1 MNRRQ
6 VRTSLMLGQRH
17 RHRHRQ
23 GFTLVELLIVLAIVT
38 VMIAVLLPTLASSR
52 DSSRRL
58 VCTANTRSITIGMIA
73 HAADH
78 SQGRFTDRDRRGDDS
93 LAYLYRANYLTQTP
107 IALCPQTINR
117 LGEPGDEHH
126 GLPIGLSRAARN
138 AHDTDPGHSYE
149 TFHHLNPG
157 QFPGFAIDE
166 VRLLRSHDII
176 PPDRSF
182 IVLDN
187 DSDPHAGG
195 MVDGRYGYNNI
206 PDAQTNNH
214 GSAGMNIAFLDGS
227 ARFVPADQWI
237 QTLMFSGHLDGASLD
252 MVRAKQLLEPR
263 LQWGLRTDGGDGLRY
278 WLE

>member
-6 VRTSLMLGQRH
+6 SCTRPTSGSRH
-17 RHRHRQ
+17 RR
-23 GFTLVELLIVLAIVT
+23 GFTLIELLIVFAIIT
-38 VMIAVLLPTLASSR
+38 VMIAVLLPVLASSR
-52 DSSRRL
+52 ESSRRL

-73 HAADH
+73 HAADDAKG
-78 SQGRFTDRDRRGDDS
+78 QFTERDRRGDDS
-93 LAYLYRANYLTQTP
+93 LAYLYRAGYLTEVGIT
-107 IALCPQTINR
+107 LCPETVNR
-117 LGEPGDEHH
+117 LGDAGEGEP
-126 GLPIGLSRAARN
+126 GLPIGLRQAARN
-138 AHDTDPGHSYE
+138 AYATDPGHSYE

-157 QFPGFAIDE
+157 QFPGFAIEE
-166 VRLLRSHDII
+166 VRLLRSQDII
-176 PPDRSF
+176 PPHRSF

-214 GSAGMNIAFLDGS
+214 GAAGMNIAFLDGS
-227 ARFVPADQWI
+227 ARFVPADRWI
-237 QTLMFSGHLDGASLD
+237 QTSMFSGHLDGASLD

-263 LQWGLRTDGGDGLRY
+263 LQWGLRTDGGEGLRY